1 MKSKFNIFTTDKRC
15 IIGVEI
21 NSCFKL
27 MLHWPHEGKGIH
39 IAIEHKTIFGRWRK
53 SIDDIELKK

>member
-21 NSCFKL
+21 NSCL
-27 MLHWPHEGKGIH
+27 LHWPHEGKGIH